1 MKKTLLLFGLL
12 IILSPVFAQ
21 APDGYYTSAENK
33 SDSLL
38 RDALKTIINNHTQ
51 ISYSDLY
58 TAYKTTDVNP
68 TTGYLW
74 DIYSNCNF
82 TLGTDE
88 NHGQSTSS
96 ECISYNREH
105 TTPQSWFGGEYP
117 MYSDLYNVYPTD
129 GHVNYE
135 RDNYPYGEVGTST
148 YTSGNGS
155 KLGTSN
161 FSGYSGTVFE
171 PIDEYK
177 GDLARTYF
185 YMATCYAD
193 SCGKWTNGYGS
204 VVYSKNNLGFTSYA
218 INLFLKWNNEDPV
231 NDKEINRNNVIYNN
245 FQHNRNPFIDHPELA
260 EYIWGN
266 KKGET
271 WTLSGSGSTDPT
283 LYSPNSGST
292 VDFGTVIY
300 QQNTTKTITVTGSN
314 LTGDLNLTLSGNDAS
329 YFSIP
334 VTTISKTDAQTGYNL
349 TISYNAP
356 VTGSHSAVLTI
367 SGGGI
372 TTTTVNLTATATDCS
387 GLSFSV
393 PFTTTIS
400 PFTEYSITGDQIWVN
415 SYSSATMTGYVSSTN
430 YANEDWLISP
440 QIDFKDYNN
449 LILAFDYVTR
459 YFNDP
464 VTDCTIWISDNYISG
479 VPNTA
484 SWTQLNPP
492 TPFFNASSWTFS
504 PSGNIDLNAYKDQ
517 KVNIAF
523 KYISTNAKAG
533 TWEIQNLNITG
544 DCNSTFVK
552 DILNDNKHKV
562 ISENKNLH
570 IFELKNEDIAIY
582 NIYGIKLFYKTN
594 ASGNILI
601 NNLQTGIYIIRAG
614 NDTQKAIVK

>member
-21 APDGYYTSAENK
+21 APDGYYNSAENK
-33 SDSLL
+33 SDSE
-38 RDALKTIINNHTQ
+38 LKTALHNIIKSQ
-51 ISYSDLY
+51 IVYSYDQ
-58 TAYKTTDVNP
+58 V
-68 TTGYLW
+68 W
-74 DIYSNCNF
+74 DQLKY
-82 TLGTDE
+82 TDE
-88 NHGQSTSS
+88 DPTNPNNVILLYSGW
-96 ECISYNREH
+96 SYPKDDNGGEVAEWNREH
-105 TTPQSWFGGEYP
+105 TWAKSQ
-117 MYSDLYNVYPTD
+117 
-129 GHVNYE
+129 
-135 RDNYPYGEVGTST
+135 
-148 YTSGNGS
+148 GNF
-155 KLGTSN
+155 GTSN
-161 FSGYSGTVFE
+161 GPGTDLHHLRPTDVTVNSKRDNLYFDNGGTLYIDGSRYGGGDGNTHCYYDSDSWE
-171 PIDEYK
+171 PQDSVK
-177 GDLARTYF
+177 GDVARMLF
-185 YMATCYAD
+185 YMAVRYESEDMVDLELAEYSST
-193 SCGKWTNGYGS
+193 SGLHGKLST
-204 VVYSKNNLGFTSYA
+204 L
-218 INLFLKWNNEDPV
+218 LQWNRQDPV
-231 NDKEINRNNVIYNN
+231 GAWEIRRNNRIYER
-245 FQHNRNPFIDHPELA
+245 QENRNPFIDHPELA

-266 KKGET
+266 KKGEI

-349 TISYNAP
+349 IISYNAP

-523 KYISTNAKAG
+523 KYISTSTKAG

-594 ASGNILI
+594 ASGNTLI